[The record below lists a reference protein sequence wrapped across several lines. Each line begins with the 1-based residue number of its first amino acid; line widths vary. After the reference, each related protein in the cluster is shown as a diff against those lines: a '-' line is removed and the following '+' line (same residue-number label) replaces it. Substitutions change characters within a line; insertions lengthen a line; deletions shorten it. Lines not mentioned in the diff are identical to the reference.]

1 MRRMIFS
8 LVWFAIGIL
17 HMINVSM
24 ESEKEKPNKF
34 AMVTDSSNGI
44 LCMLLGILYQL
55 DT

>member
-8 LVWFAIGIL
+8 LVWFIIGVL
-17 HMINVSM
+17 HMCNVSI
-24 ESEKEKPNKF
+24 ESEKEKPNRF
-34 AMVTDSSNGI
+34 VMIVDSSNGL